1 MLAEYSLLSDTPME
15 LRHYLTPTGRDLFQ
29 EWLDAL
35 RDTAGRSVVLRRL
48 DRLSGG
54 NFGDCRPCRE
64 GVWELRI
71 DFGPGYRVYYA
82 IGSAAVV
89 LLLFGGSKRGQAAD
103 IETAVRYWRDYRRRR
118 RT

>member
-1 MLAEYSLLSDTPME
+1 MLAEYSLLSETPLE
-15 LRHYLTPTGRDLFQ
+15 LRHYLTSAGRDPFQ

-35 RDTAGRSVVLRRL
+35 RDTVGRSVVLRRL

-54 NFGDCRPCRE
+54 NLGDCRPCRE

-82 IGSAAVV
+82 IDSTTTV
-89 LLLFGGSKRGQAAD
+89 LLLFGGSKCGQAAD
-103 IETAVRYWRDYRRRR
+103 IETAVRYWRNYRRRR

>member
-1 MLAEYSLLSDTPME
+1 MLAESSLLSDTPMD
-15 LRHYLTPTGRDLFQ
+15 LRHYLTAAGSDPFQ

-35 RDTAGRSVVLRRL
+35 RDRAGRSVVLRRL

-54 NFGDCRPCRE
+54 NYGDCKPCRE

-82 IGSAAVV
+82 VDSPTAV

-118 RT
+118 RI

>member
-1 MLAEYSLLSDTPME
+1 ME
-15 LRHYLTPTGRDLFQ
+15 LRHYLTASGRDPLQ

-35 RDTAGRSVVLRRL
+35 RDKAAHIVILRRL

-54 NFGDCRPCRE
+54 SFGDCRPCRE

-82 IGSAAVV
+82 VESTTVV
-89 LLLFGGSKRGQAAD
+89 LLLFGGSKPGQTAD
-103 IETAVRYWRDYRRRR
+103 IATAVRYWRDYRRRKR
-118 RT
+118 I